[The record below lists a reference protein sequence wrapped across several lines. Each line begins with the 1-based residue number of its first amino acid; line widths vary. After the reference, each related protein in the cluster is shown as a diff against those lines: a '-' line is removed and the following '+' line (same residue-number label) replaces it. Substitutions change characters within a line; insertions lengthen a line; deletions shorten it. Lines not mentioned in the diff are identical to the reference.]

1 MIRKIWDRS
10 IIVTV
15 RMTHSRNICSL
26 ELSNLCDDE
35 SSANVF
41 PDFTISAPGY
51 FKHRTNL
58 QMTLPVVVTLLSRP
72 IITNNTG
79 TSICGALHT
88 SYRPCFAY
96 VCGERIVGINIDKL
110 YREKNGPVIVR
121 LLLGTGNTVDEVYD
135 HNRKVPALQMNVK
148 KSSANHIE
156 V

>member
-110 YREKNGPVIVR
+110 LHQRVLPTLAVTWIVTPPGTICVIKIS
-121 LLLGTGNTVDEVYD
+121 NT
-135 HNRKVPALQMNVK
+135 HQLFRSP
-148 KSSANHIE
+148 
-156 V
+156 

>member
-96 VCGERIVGINIDKL
+96 VCGERIVGINIDKPHKFL
-110 YREKNGPVIVR
+110 CRRRGSIGPHPA
-121 LLLGTGNTVDEVYD
+121 T
-135 HNRKVPALQMNVK
+135 KVN
-148 KSSANHIE
+148 
-156 V
+156 